1 MKKVK
6 ARFYIKGKGV
16 GYRPFIMKE
25 MLKRGIERG
34 MADNYKDMVE
44 IRAQGMEEKI
54 KDLHRFLKTN
64 VPIGAKVEEVTEIEY
79 LNDMDIPRASEYSQA
94 LTFEQMGKG
103 IPILSALKNGQ
114 EKLLNGQERLI
125 DGQKSLPKD
134 IAKELKK
141 ILK

>member
-1 MKKVK
+1 
-6 ARFYIKGKGV
+6 
-16 GYRPFIMKE
+16 
-25 MLKRGIERG
+25 
-34 MADNYKDMVE
+34 
-44 IRAQGMEEKI
+44 
-54 KDLHRFLKTN
+54 
-64 VPIGAKVEEVTEIEY
+64 
-79 LNDMDIPRASEYSQA
+79 
-94 LTFEQMGKG
+94 MGKG